1 VTLNNQINDPMTGTI
16 APIIKARDI
25 SRTFNPAAKP
35 LTVLQGLDLEIL
47 PGQTIAI
54 TGASG
59 SGKSTLLQILGC
71 LDRPTAGQVMIE
83 GQDTSDLSDHELA
96 SLRNKSMGFVF
107 QFHHLLPEF
116 CAWENVAMPLLVRGQ
131 SPAQA
136 EATSRKILNDLG
148 LKERAGHRPNEL
160 SGGEQQRVAIARAV
174 VNRPLVLLADEPTGN
189 LDRATGQNVAQ
200 LLWELNQNTGIALVI
215 VTHNQ
220 EIAQRAQLTLEL
232 KDGKLWTR

>member
-1 VTLNNQINDPMTGTI
+1 MPAVIEAVNIG
-16 APIIKARDI
+16 
-25 SRTFNPAAKP
+25 RTFQAPKGALKVLSG
-35 LTVLQGLDLEIL
+35 LTLSVEKGE
-47 PGQTIAI
+47 TMAI

-71 LDRPTAGQVMIE
+71 LDRATDGRVNIE
-83 GQDTSDLSDHELA
+83 GQDTSILSDKELA

-131 SPAQA
+131 ELKTAR
-136 EATSRKILNDLG
+136 EASRKILDGLG
-148 LKERAGHRPNEL
+148 LADRADHKPNEL
-160 SGGEQQRVAIARAV
+160 SGGEQQRVAIARAMV
-174 VNRPLVLLADEPTGN
+174 TNPLVLLADEPTGN

-220 EIAQRAQLTLEL
+220 EIAQRAQRTLEL

>member
-1 VTLNNQINDPMTGTI
+1 MTGTI
-16 APIIKARDI
+16 EPIIKARGI

-47 PGQTIAI
+47 PGETMAI

-71 LDRPTAGQVMIE
+71 LDRPTTGQVNIN
-83 GQDTSDLSDHELA
+83 GQETSRLSDHELA
-96 SLRNKSMGFVF
+96 SLRNASMGFVF

-131 SPAQA
+131 SLVQA
-136 EATSRKILNDLG
+136 EATSRKILGGLG
-148 LKERAGHRPNEL
+148 LEERAGHRPNEL

-189 LDRATGQNVAQ
+189 LDRATGQNVVQ

-220 EIAQRAQLTLEL
+220 EIAQRAQRTLEL
-232 KDGKLWTR
+232 KDGKLWTK

>member
-1 VTLNNQINDPMTGTI
+1 MPAVIEAVNVG
-16 APIIKARDI
+16 
-25 SRTFNPAAKP
+25 RTFKAPKGALRVLSG
-35 LTVLQGLDLEIL
+35 LTLSIGNGE
-47 PGQTIAI
+47 TIAI

-71 LDRPTAGQVMIE
+71 LDRPTAGQIIIE
-83 GQDTSDLSDHELA
+83 GRETSSLSDRELA
-96 SLRNKSMGFVF
+96 SLRNASMGFVF

-131 SPAQA
+131 SLAQA
-136 EATSRKILNDLG
+136 EETSRKILGGLG
-148 LKERAGHRPNEL
+148 LEDRAEHKPNEL

-174 VNRPLVLLADEPTGN
+174 VARPLVLLADEPTGN

-220 EIAQRAQLTLEL
+220 EIAQRAQRTLEL
-232 KDGKLWTR
+232 KDGTLWTR

>member
-1 VTLNNQINDPMTGTI
+1 MTGTI
-16 APIIKARDI
+16 EPIIKARDI

-47 PGQTIAI
+47 PGETMAI

-71 LDRPTAGQVMIE
+71 LDRPTTGQVNIN
-83 GQDTSDLSDHELA
+83 GQETSRLSDHELA
-96 SLRNKSMGFVF
+96 SLRNASMGFVF

-131 SPAQA
+131 SLVQA
-136 EATSRKILNDLG
+136 EATSRKILGGLG
-148 LKERAGHRPNEL
+148 LEERAGHRPNEL

-189 LDRATGQNVAQ
+189 LDRATGQNVVQ
-200 LLWELNQNTGIALVI
+200 LLWELNQTTGIALVI

-220 EIAQRAQLTLEL
+220 EIAQRAQRTLEL
-232 KDGKLWTR
+232 KDGKLWTK

>member
-1 VTLNNQINDPMTGTI
+1 MTAVIEAVNVGRTFKAPKGAIKVLSEVTLSIG
-16 APIIKARDI
+16 K
-25 SRTFNPAAKP
+25 
-35 LTVLQGLDLEIL
+35 
-47 PGQTIAI
+47 GQTIAI

-131 SPAQA
+131 SLTQA
-136 EATSRKILNDLG
+136 EEASRKILGSLG
-148 LKERAGHRPNEL
+148 LEDRAEHKPSEL

-174 VNRPLVLLADEPTGN
+174 VTNPLVLLADEPTGN

>member
-1 VTLNNQINDPMTGTI
+1 MTGTI
-16 APIIKARDI
+16 EPIIKARDI

-47 PGQTIAI
+47 PGETIAI
-54 TGASG
+54 TGDSG

-71 LDRPTAGQVMIE
+71 LDRPTTGQVNIN
-83 GQDTSDLSDHELA
+83 GQETSRLSDQGLA
-96 SLRNKSMGFVF
+96 SLRNASMGFVF

-131 SPAQA
+131 SLVQA
-136 EATSRKILNDLG
+136 EAASRKILGGLG
-148 LKERAGHRPNEL
+148 LEDRAGHRPNEL

-189 LDRATGQNVAQ
+189 LDRATGQNVVQ
-200 LLWELNQNTGIALVI
+200 LLWELNQATGIALVI

-220 EIAQRAQLTLEL
+220 EIAQRAQRTLEL

>member
-1 VTLNNQINDPMTGTI
+1 MTGTI
-16 APIIKARDI
+16 APIIKARGI
-25 SRTFNPAAKP
+25 SRTFNPATKP

-71 LDRPTAGQVMIE
+71 LDRPNAGQVVIE
-83 GQDTSDLSDHELA
+83 GRDTSNLSDHELA
-96 SLRNKSMGFVF
+96 SLRNASMGFVF

-131 SPAQA
+131 SLVQA
-136 EATSRKILNDLG
+136 EAASRKILGGLG
-148 LKERAGHRPNEL
+148 LEERAGHRPNEL

-189 LDRATGQNVAQ
+189 LDRATGQTVAQ
-200 LLWELNQNTGIALVI
+200 LLWELNQTTGIALVI

-220 EIAQRAQLTLEL
+220 EIAQRAQRTMEL

>member
-1 VTLNNQINDPMTGTI
+1 MTGTI
-16 APIIKARDI
+16 EPIIKARDI

-47 PGQTIAI
+47 PGETMAI

-71 LDRPTAGQVMIE
+71 LDRPTTGQVNIN
-83 GQDTSDLSDHELA
+83 GQETSRLSDHELA
-96 SLRNKSMGFVF
+96 SLRNASMGFVF

-131 SPAQA
+131 SLVQA
-136 EATSRKILNDLG
+136 EATSRKILCGLG
-148 LKERAGHRPNEL
+148 LEERAGHRPNEL

-189 LDRATGQNVAQ
+189 LDRATGQNVVQ
-200 LLWELNQNTGIALVI
+200 LLWELNQTTGIALVI

-220 EIAQRAQLTLEL
+220 EIAQRAQRTLEL
-232 KDGKLWTR
+232 KDGKLWTK

>member
-1 VTLNNQINDPMTGTI
+1 LSGLTLSIGNG
-16 APIIKARDI
+16 
-25 SRTFNPAAKP
+25 
-35 LTVLQGLDLEIL
+35 E
-47 PGQTIAI
+47 TIAI

-71 LDRPTAGQVMIE
+71 LDRPTAGQIIIE
-83 GQDTSDLSDHELA
+83 GRETSSLSDRELA
-96 SLRNKSMGFVF
+96 SLRNASMGFVF

-131 SPAQA
+131 SLAQA
-136 EATSRKILNDLG
+136 EETSRKILGGLG
-148 LKERAGHRPNEL
+148 LEDRAEHKPNEL

-174 VNRPLVLLADEPTGN
+174 VARPLVLLADEPTGN

-220 EIAQRAQLTLEL
+220 EIAQRAQRTLEL
-232 KDGKLWTR
+232 KDGTLWTR

>member
-1 VTLNNQINDPMTGTI
+1 MTGTI
-16 APIIKARDI
+16 ESIIKARDI
-25 SRTFNPAAKP
+25 SRIFNPAAKP
-35 LTVLQGLDLEIL
+35 LTVLQGLDLSIL
-47 PGQTIAI
+47 PGETIAI

-71 LDRPTAGQVMIE
+71 LDRPTSGQVIIE
-83 GQDTSDLSDHELA
+83 GQDTSSLSDHELA

-116 CAWENVAMPLLVRGQ
+116 CAWENVALPLLVRGQ
-131 SPAQA
+131 SLDSA
-136 EATSRKILNDLG
+136 EGMSRKMLQTLG
-148 LKERAGHRPNEL
+148 LEERAEHKPNEL

-174 VNRPLVLLADEPTGN
+174 AARPLVLLADEPTGN

-200 LLWELNQNTGIALVI
+200 LLWDLNQNTGIALVI

-220 EIAQRAQLTLEL
+220 EIAQRAQRTLEL